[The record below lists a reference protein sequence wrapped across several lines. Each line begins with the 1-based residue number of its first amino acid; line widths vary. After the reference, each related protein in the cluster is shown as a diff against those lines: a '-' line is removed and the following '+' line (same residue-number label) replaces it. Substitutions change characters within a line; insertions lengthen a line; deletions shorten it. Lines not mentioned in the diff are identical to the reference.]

1 MIVKTTSF
9 TVRVSEQENVAQLP
23 LMPNLSHLDASDDLE
38 DQELLPE
45 GEETEEL
52 IVLDPEHV
60 CSFSFNIYAIMVKW
74 LDFVLQLLKEGN
86 GITVLFMCQV
96 HLCVACNG
104 SA

>member
-1 MIVKTTSF
+1 MNLLIVKTTSF

-23 LMPNLSHLDASDDLE
+23 LMPNLSHLDASDDME

-60 CSFSFNIYAIMVKW
+60 CSFSFNIYAIMVK
-74 LDFVLQLLKEGN
+74 
-86 GITVLFMCQV
+86 
-96 HLCVACNG
+96 
-104 SA
+104 